1 MLLQPLAVLL
11 AQAEPDPEALA
22 KTLELFDLT
31 KLTVALF
38 IIAVGFFS
46 NRLAQAT
53 LENFGKDN
61 AKRRLFFKKIQ
72 SFTRLAVL
80 SICIYLL
87 AMTFFGGDGD
97 NRALLGLGGTLA
109 VAVGFALKDTASSL
123 MSGILILIDQPFQVG
138 DRVQFGDTYGEVKEI
153 GLRSVRI
160 VTLDDNEVSIPNN
173 KFLTE
178 SVSSGNSGALDMM
191 VVVKYHIAVT
201 EDFEL
206 AKRLVYEAVVTSKY
220 VFLHK
225 PVTILVKEEVT
236 AIAFATVIVAKAYV
250 IDTRYEMAFV
260 SDVTERVKRAFRHN
274 DIQQPFMRESHV
286 AETHWDVYHRRRE
299 TEQALTAHA
308 YQPVTHRPSRVTIK
322 TPPPAAV
329 HVALPEPTP
338 LVIEAPPVFDDP
350 TPSAED
356 PPEPAPTDA
365 DANADALVDE
375 TAPEVEAEEPPDTR
389 TSEEE

>member
-1 MLLQPLAVLL
+1 MSILPFAVLL
-11 AQAEPDPEALA
+11 AQGEADPEALA
-22 KTLELFDLT
+22 KTLALFDLT
-31 KLTVALF
+31 KLTVAAV
-38 IIAVGFFS
+38 IIGAGFFG
-46 NRLAQAT
+46 NRVVQVT
-53 LENFGKDN
+53 LENFGEGQ

-72 SFTRLAVL
+72 SFTRLAILVV
-80 SICIYLL
+80 CVYLL

-97 NRALLGLGGTLA
+97 NKALLGLGGTLA

-191 VVVKYHIAVT
+191 VVVKFHIAVT

-225 PVTILVKEEVT
+225 AVTILIKEEVT
-236 AIAFATVIVAKAYV
+236 AIAFATVVIAKAYV

-286 AETHWDVYHRRRE
+286 AETHWDAYHAKRKTRE
-299 TEQALTAHA
+299 TLE
-308 YQPVTHRPSRVTIK
+308 RPSYEPITKTRPISAK

-338 LVIEAPPVFDDP
+338 LVLD
-350 TPSAED
+350 
-356 PPEPAPTDA
+356 
-365 DANADALVDE
+365 
-375 TAPEVEAEEPPDTR
+375 APEVAEVVEHPDDAIDAETEIER
-389 TSEEE
+389 SILAQNFAPSPVSEEE

>member
-1 MLLQPLAVLL
+1 MPFHTLAVLL

-31 KLTVALF
+31 KLTVAAV
-38 IIAVGFFS
+38 IIAAGFFG
-46 NRLAQAT
+46 NRVVQVS
-53 LENFGKDN
+53 LENFGEGN

-72 SFTRLAVL
+72 SFSRLAILVV
-80 SICIYLL
+80 CVYLL

-299 TEQALTAHA
+299 TEQALAEHA
-308 YQPVTHRPSRVTIK
+308 YQPVTHKKPPVSIK
-322 TPPPAAV
+322 TPPPMAV
-329 HVALPEPTP
+329 HVALPEPMP
-338 LVIEAPPVFDDP
+338 LVVEDDGPDEEA
-350 TPSAED
+350 
-356 PPEPAPTDA
+356 
-365 DANADALVDE
+365 
-375 TAPEVEAEEPPDTR
+375 VEQPAEEPTEGPFEDATV
-389 TSEEE
+389 SGEEE